1 MEEINYSVSCAHLN
15 WIFDLCQNR
24 KFQLEK
30 ITRESAF
37 SLEHLKDE
45 SRFISWQAFADIV
58 SGVGNF
64 FDEVDLR
71 ETGRKSW
78 NFSPLQSHGSIGRIM
93 FSANDQYLAT
103 FGMAGF
109 CVRHFPLN
117 TRVEQQSAGRLI
129 VRISMKDG
137 ACACYPFY
145 TILAGQMEGLTA
157 ALGLPYASV
166 TLEPD
171 DRGVCYT
178 VEYPVPSILTSLT
191 RRIGTWLTSSRT
203 VTREFAIVQESYERL
218 LIQHQET
225 LLAKNSAEAQ
235 LAQWQHIGGSD
246 VIWKFTR
253 NFHITDAS
261 PSVSKVLGYAEAEFR
276 SLPLQQWMS
285 ENHVDAVKRLI
296 DGLFKDGDIEAVGNL
311 DIQLQH
317 KDGHLLWFELKA
329 VLEESTELELPVNG
343 NQGTVVC
350 TGTDITERREIEDE
364 LNERVTSYQVITDSA
379 LDAIITF
386 DADNRIIYA
395 NPAASD
401 VFGYE
406 HAALVSMDI
415 KDLMPESLGGARLR
429 DIYRPDG
436 LISTSGLAL
445 QGLRRDKSL
454 VSLETSFASHEL
466 NGLNY
471 KTCVIRDITGRTIL
485 EKERQALETQLQA
498 AQKIDSVGQLAGGIA
513 HDFNNLLV
521 AILGYADLAL
531 QSSSQETI
539 VRYLEEIR
547 KAGERGTD
555 MTQKLLTFSR
565 QKVIEP
571 KIIDANK
578 LIEGV
583 REMIFRL
590 LPRNIEVI
598 FNSQVDDVHL
608 LAEQTQLEQVL
619 INLAV
624 NARDAM
630 PNGGIL
636 KVSLSSGALK
646 PDNKPYLVVKVTDT
660 GTGMD
665 PEIEKRIFE
674 PFYTTKPEGSG
685 TGLGLSVV
693 LGIVNQ
699 HHGHIKVE
707 SELGKGSQFVIY
719 LPISDSQSKQQE
731 SRIQSGNLTG
741 TETVLVVEDNEQVRE
756 LAKLM
761 LIGAGYKVI
770 EAVDGQE
777 GVEKFIENAAEID
790 IVLMDVVMPRMS
802 GHEAAIRIQEIK
814 PDAKIV
820 FTTGYSNNSIHT
832 QFIEDQGLPL
842 IAKPYGTES
851 LRYQVRSFLDN
862 GPEKIAGADANRPGT
877 TAAG

>member
-1 MEEINYSVSCAHLN
+1 
-15 WIFDLCQNR
+15 
-24 KFQLEK
+24 
-30 ITRESAF
+30 
-37 SLEHLKDE
+37 
-45 SRFISWQAFADIV
+45 
-58 SGVGNF
+58 
-64 FDEVDLR
+64 
-71 ETGRKSW
+71 
-78 NFSPLQSHGSIGRIM
+78 
-93 FSANDQYLAT
+93 
-103 FGMAGF
+103 
-109 CVRHFPLN
+109 
-117 TRVEQQSAGRLI
+117 
-129 VRISMKDG
+129 
-137 ACACYPFY
+137 
-145 TILAGQMEGLTA
+145 
-157 ALGLPYASV
+157 
-166 TLEPD
+166 
-171 DRGVCYT
+171 
-178 VEYPVPSILTSLT
+178 
-191 RRIGTWLTSSRT
+191 
-203 VTREFAIVQESYERL
+203 
-218 LIQHQET
+218 
-225 LLAKNSAEAQ
+225 
-235 LAQWQHIGGSD
+235 
-246 VIWKFTR
+246 
-253 NFHITDAS
+253 
-261 PSVSKVLGYAEAEFR
+261 
-276 SLPLQQWMS
+276 
-285 ENHVDAVKRLI
+285 
-296 DGLFKDGDIEAVGNL
+296 
-311 DIQLQH
+311 
-317 KDGHLLWFELKA
+317 
-329 VLEESTELELPVNG
+329 
-343 NQGTVVC
+343 
-350 TGTDITERREIEDE
+350 
-364 LNERVTSYQVITDSA
+364 
-379 LDAIITF
+379 
-386 DADNRIIYA
+386 
-395 NPAASD
+395 
-401 VFGYE
+401 
-406 HAALVSMDI
+406 
-415 KDLMPESLGGARLR
+415 
-429 DIYRPDG
+429 
-436 LISTSGLAL
+436 
-445 QGLRRDKSL
+445 
-454 VSLETSFASHEL
+454 
-466 NGLNY
+466 
-471 KTCVIRDITGRTIL
+471 
-485 EKERQALETQLQA
+485 
-498 AQKIDSVGQLAGGIA
+498 
-513 HDFNNLLV
+513 
-521 AILGYADLAL
+521 
-531 QSSSQETI
+531 
-539 VRYLEEIR
+539 
-547 KAGERGTD
+547 

-851 LRYQVRSFLDN
+851 LLDN

-877 TAAG
+877 AAAG